1 MKTYRSLKI
10 SQKRLLAH
18 KLRTILAL
26 LGIIVGVSAVIIMI
40 AIGNGAEE
48 EVVSKIEAMGTNLV
62 IVNAGEIRTSA
73 GRQQIRG
80 TVTTLTL
87 EDANAIENNTSSVIG
102 AAPIQSKKLQVK
114 YGNLSTNTTI
124 VGSSPSFT
132 SVRNFK
138 IEKGVFFTEME
149 DKASVRVAALGAGVV
164 KNIFGNDDPI
174 GATIRIGKV
183 PFEVI
188 GVLESKG
195 VDMYGTDQDDQ
206 IIIPIRTALRRV
218 FNQTYI
224 SSIYLQVDKQENMQ
238 NAVTSVQGILQ
249 ERHKLDRKNKSDDF
263 TIQSQVDLIEAQKET
278 SDTFTTLTAS
288 IAGVS
293 LIVGG
298 IGILAV
304 MLLSIRE
311 RTNEIGLRMAVGARR
326 KDIRTQFLF
335 ESSFL
340 SIGGGIIGIFIG
352 IIASLSI
359 KYIFDWSIVISLTS
373 VMLSFGFSMM
383 IGVFFGVYPAHRASL
398 LDPINALR
406 SE

>member
-1 MKTYRSLKI
+1 V
-10 SQKRLLAH
+10 
-18 KLRTILAL
+18 LAL

-62 IVNAGEIRTSA
+62 IVNAGEIKTTG
-73 GRQQIRG
+73 GRQFRG
-80 TVTTLTL
+80 TVTTLIL
-87 EDANAIENNTSSVIG
+87 ADVDAIEKNISSVVG
-102 AAPIQSKKLQVK
+102 AAPVQTKKLLVK
-114 YGNLSTNTTI
+114 FGNLSTNTTI
-124 VGSSPSFT
+124 VGSAPNFT

-138 IEKGVFFTEME
+138 IEKGVFFTDME
-149 DKASVRVAALGAGVV
+149 DKASMRVAVIGAGVV
-164 KNIFGNDDPI
+164 ENIFGNSDPI
-174 GATIRIGKV
+174 DATIRIGKV
-183 PFEVI
+183 PFKVI

-206 IIIPIRTALRRV
+206 IIIPVRTALRRV

-224 SSIYLQVDKQENMQ
+224 SSAYLQIDKQENME
-238 NAVTSVQGILQ
+238 NAVTTVKEILREQ
-249 ERHKLDRKNKSDDF
+249 HKLDKKNKPDDF
-263 TIQSQVDLIEAQKET
+263 TIQNQVDLIEAQKET
-278 SDTFTTLTAS
+278 SDTFTALTAS

-326 KDIRTQFLF
+326 KDIRTQFIF

-352 IIASLSI
+352 VIAALAI
-359 KYIFDWSIVISLTS
+359 KYIFNWSIVISITS
-373 VMLSFGFSMM
+373 IMLSFSFSMA
-383 IGVFFGVYPAHRASL
+383 IGLFFGVYPAHRASL

>member
-1 MKTYRSLKI
+1 
-10 SQKRLLAH
+10 
-18 KLRTILAL
+18 
-26 LGIIVGVSAVIIMI
+26 
-40 AIGNGAEE
+40 
-48 EVVSKIEAMGTNLV
+48 
-62 IVNAGEIRTSA
+62 
-73 GRQQIRG
+73 
-80 TVTTLTL
+80 
-87 EDANAIENNTSSVIG
+87 
-102 AAPIQSKKLQVK
+102 
-114 YGNLSTNTTI
+114 
-124 VGSSPSFT
+124 
-132 SVRNFK
+132 
-138 IEKGVFFTEME
+138 ME
-149 DKASVRVAALGAGVV
+149 DKASMRVAVLGAGVV

-174 GATIRIGKV
+174 NATIRIAKV
-183 PFEVI
+183 PFKVI

-195 VDMYGTDQDDQ
+195 VDMNGTDQDDQ

-224 SSIYLQVDKQENMQ
+224 SSIYLQIDKQENMEIA
-238 NAVTSVQGILQ
+238 AVSVQEILREQ
-249 ERHKLDRKNKSDDF
+249 HKLDRKNKPDDF
-263 TIQSQVDLIEAQKET
+263 TIQNQVDLIEAQKET

-340 SIGGGIIGIFIG
+340 SIGGGSIGIFIG
-352 IIASLSI
+352 IIVSLSI
-359 KYIFDWSIVISLTS
+359 KYIIDWNIFISLTS
-373 VMLSFGFSMM
+373 IVLSFGFSMV

-398 LDPINALR
+398 LDPIEALR